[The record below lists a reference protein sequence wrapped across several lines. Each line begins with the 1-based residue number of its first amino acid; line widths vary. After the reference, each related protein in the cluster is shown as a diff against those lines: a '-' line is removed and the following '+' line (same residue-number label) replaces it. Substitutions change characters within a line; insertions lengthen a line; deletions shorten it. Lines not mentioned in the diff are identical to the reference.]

1 MAIDF
6 GRMIIAGEKSGARF
20 PYEPP
25 VSRLCPLEL
34 ARSPRARALGT
45 HPVHLYFDAP
55 GLIEAREIADGHLA
69 DCMMLAFTKGSRVS
83 VPPDTADRRGTTR
96 RTPAGARSGCG
107 ILASMVTFRTR
118 GRRWWLGGAIA
129 TALVVSLAA
138 VVLRSMLEHAVRARI
153 ESATVR
159 HGMVARIGLLHVGV
173 WPLLRLQGF
182 DLDLGHGVR
191 LHADMITATW
201 AGRLRLAV
209 RAATLA
215 GPAGLSVSSPGSA
228 WDMAG
233 ILGEDLQLT
242 LVEPQTGL
250 SIRKLPD
257 PVGSVWNVE
266 ARGLDVSRLLDVRR
280 DAHPLLDGG
289 IADGRVDLRAS
300 TDALR
305 FHVDMG
311 ARGARLGALAD
322 NADDEPQ
329 LGAPTDVTIRFDGVW
344 RRPEGTIE
352 IPDVHATL
360 AGATLS
366 GSIALRELD
375 TDPIVPCRAA
385 GASWDS
391 LRCAPVVPCRAAGA
405 SWDSLRCAPVMDLAL
420 GVQHLDF
427 AQLLGT
433 SGLAVPESL
442 GMAPAGGHDLGSA
455 TIDLRV
461 RGRPADPASLS
472 VSQKINFRPPRQMP
486 PGIVRLRGDFI
497 FSSGDGAGPHRPID
511 VSPTSPDF
519 IALRDVP
526 PLFVRTLLLAED
538 TGFYGHRGIDLREL
552 PVALLTNWSR
562 GGAARGASTITQQ
575 LAKNLFLS
583 RDKQLGRKLQ
593 ELAITFL
600 LESALGKDRILE
612 IYLNIIEWGPD
623 LRGLR
628 PAARHYFGREP
639 QALTPAEMAFLVSI
653 IPGPIK
659 YQSSFA
665 HGTPGPGLRSLI
677 DELLAK
683 LRSVHAIGE
692 EEYMQ
697 ALGEPIVVAGGRPP
711 G

>member
-1 MAIDF
+1 
-6 GRMIIAGEKSGARF
+6 
-20 PYEPP
+20 
-25 VSRLCPLEL
+25 
-34 ARSPRARALGT
+34 
-45 HPVHLYFDAP
+45 
-55 GLIEAREIADGHLA
+55 
-69 DCMMLAFTKGSRVS
+69 
-83 VPPDTADRRGTTR
+83 
-96 RTPAGARSGCG
+96 
-107 ILASMVTFRTR
+107 
-118 GRRWWLGGAIA
+118 
-129 TALVVSLAA
+129 
-138 VVLRSMLEHAVRARI
+138 MLEHAVRARI

-159 HGMVARIGLLHVGV
+159 HGVVARIGLVHVGV
-173 WPLLRLQGF
+173 WPLLRLEGF

-201 AGRLRLAV
+201 PGRLRLAV

-215 GPAGLSVSSPGSA
+215 GPAGVRVSSPATA

-242 LVEPQTGL
+242 LVEPQAGL
-250 SIRKLPD
+250 SIRKLAD
-257 PVGSVWNVE
+257 PVSSAWSVE
-266 ARGLDVSRLLDVRR
+266 ARGLDVGRLLDVRR

-305 FHVDMG
+305 FHVDLG
-311 ARGARLGALAD
+311 ARGARLGVLAD

-329 LGAPTDVTIRFDGVW
+329 LGDPTDVTMRFDGVW
-344 RRPEGTIE
+344 RRAENTIE
-352 IPDVHATL
+352 IPEVHATL
-360 AGATLS
+360 AGAALS
-366 GSIALRELD
+366 GSIALRDLD
-375 TDPIVPCRAA
+375 TDPIV
-385 GASWDS
+385 
-391 LRCAPVVPCRAAGA
+391 
-405 SWDSLRCAPVMDLAL
+405 DLAL
-420 GVQHLDF
+420 GVRHLDF

-442 GMAPAGGHDLGSA
+442 GMAPGGRDLGSA
-455 TIDLRV
+455 TIDVRV

-472 VSQKINFRPPRQMP
+472 VSQKIDFRPPRQMP
-486 PGIVRLRGDFI
+486 PAIARLRGDFI
-497 FSSGDGAGPHRPID
+497 FSSDDGPGPHRPID
-511 VSPTSPDF
+511 ISLASPDF

-552 PVALLTNWSR
+552 PAALLTNWSR

-628 PAARHYFGREP
+628 PAARRYFDREP
-639 QALTPAEMAFLVSI
+639 RALTPAEMAFLVAI

-677 DELLAK
+677 GELLAK

-692 EEYMQ
+692 EEYLQ